1 MVCESCNT
9 RVDPD
14 RFCTNCGAPLL
25 ISDAPVAEPVNVGRI
40 ILYGLLGVGVIL
52 VAVAGWKLYID
63 GYYPEELVPFLL
75 IGAAGLGLSVITSK
89 ILFKNDN

>member
-40 ILYGLLGVGVIL
+40 ILYGLLGVLTSTV
-52 VAVAGWKLYID
+52 VDSVD
-63 GYYPEELVPFLL
+63 G
-75 IGAAGLGLSVITSK
+75 GLASDAEVGSV
-89 ILFKNDN
+89 

>member
-1 MVCESCNT
+1 M
-9 RVDPD
+9 
-14 RFCTNCGAPLL
+14 
-25 ISDAPVAEPVNVGRI
+25 
-40 ILYGLLGVGVIL
+40 IL